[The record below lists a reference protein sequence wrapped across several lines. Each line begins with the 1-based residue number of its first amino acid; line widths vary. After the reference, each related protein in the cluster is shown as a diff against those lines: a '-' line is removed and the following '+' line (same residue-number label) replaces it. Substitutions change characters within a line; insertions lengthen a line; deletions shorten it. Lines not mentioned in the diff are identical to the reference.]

1 MKNLKING
9 NLGRFNVNLPE
20 RLEEISVDY
29 LKECTDFV
37 QCAPNYALVGIIYK
51 DSLALVLSSAKKNK
65 PAQIAIV
72 PVFIKC
78 GETDSDFINSLN
90 TGDRCV
96 IAASDLSIGHH
107 IKSPYNKITPDNIV
121 SICEGD
127 KLIYS
132 EALLM
137 QTPVCFL
144 EFKLVPIN
152 AIHAKLDNTRNSFVN
167 PFVAKEA
174 IITGEA

>member
-9 NLGRFNVNLPE
+9 NHGRFTINLPE
-20 RLEEISVDY
+20 SLREISVDY

-37 QCAPNYALVGIIYK
+37 QCAPNYALVGIVYK

-78 GETDSDFINSLN
+78 GETDSDFIKSFN

-121 SICEGD
+121 TICEGD
-127 KLIYS
+127 KNIYS
-132 EALLM
+132 ESIIM

-152 AIHAKLDNTRNSFVN
+152 AIHAKLDDTKNAFVN
-167 PFVAKEA
+167 PFVSKDT
-174 IITGEA
+174 IIAGEA